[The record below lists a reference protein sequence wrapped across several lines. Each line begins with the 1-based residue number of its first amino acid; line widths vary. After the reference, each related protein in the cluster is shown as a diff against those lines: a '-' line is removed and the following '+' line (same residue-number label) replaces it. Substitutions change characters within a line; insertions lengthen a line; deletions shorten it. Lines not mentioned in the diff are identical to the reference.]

1 MKKVLLTLAAI
12 AVSLGSVF
20 AQGLEPL
27 PNDPAVRVGKLDN
40 GLTYYIRHNEI
51 PAGRAE
57 FYLATNVGAIQE
69 TPDQDGL
76 AHFLEHMCFNGT
88 KNFPGKTLLEYLQSI
103 GASFGGN
110 VNASTGVEQ
119 TVYMLNNIP
128 LARQSVVDSCILI
141 MHDYSHFVTC
151 DPAEIDAERGVIV
164 EERRARRNAS
174 WRLHERSLPFYYG
187 DSKYATC
194 TLIGSQENLL
204 GFQPESLVNFY
215 RTWYRPDLQALIVVG
230 DIDMDYTEAKIK
242 EIFAD
247 IPAAENPKPKDVIK
261 IPDNEAPVIGI
272 LTDPE
277 QSATTM
283 EVFWKG
289 EPMPEEYNNTVPG
302 QLNSY
307 IKAVISTVMSER
319 LSDISAKAGAP
330 FLNAD
335 FGIFGF
341 CETMEAVYSS
351 ITAREGEAI
360 PAFKA
365 VLTEI
370 RKMSRYGFTDDEI
383 NRAKDEISA
392 IYENRVKNAE
402 TRTNADYV
410 PMLLDNFFDNEPF
423 MEPAMEY
430 ELIKQLS
437 PAITAAVLNQ
447 ALAQMVPANN
457 MVIVY
462 KAPEKEGL
470 AHPTDAAFLAAIE
483 EVDNSEIAA
492 NEVQVIESDFLDAS
506 KLKGGKIKKTSAGV
520 YGTTVLTLSNGINVY
535 LLPTSYEKDLV
546 AFNIFRTGGLSVV
559 DEADLPSMD
568 ANIWSL
574 YQQNTGVSR
583 FSNREVSKM
592 LSGKM
597 VSVSPYINELYSGVS
612 GSATPKDLETA
623 LQLAYLYFA
632 DPRFDAEE
640 YAVGMNTINSLLP
653 NLLNRPDFKMS
664 KRLQE
669 EMYGHSP
676 RHRVIDN
683 DVIAE
688 ASLQTLEKVYRNAF
702 KDAAGVSMAIV
713 GDFDIE
719 TVKSLIAKYIGAIQ
733 KGRKPVS
740 WIKTNDYV
748 KGAVNV
754 DFTEN
759 MATPMSTVFYLYHA
773 DMDYSVR
780 NAVALEAASYILD
793 MRHTTSLR
801 EEEGGTYGAS
811 SSAGVERSKPGI
823 AEIQI
828 MFNSKP
834 ALTDRLRELAIR
846 DLENLAYEGPTAE
859 EFDKAVKN
867 MQKNHPEN
875 LIKNGYW
882 MGKIITNV
890 LYGVDEVSTRMD
902 VINNLKPEDVQSVLK
917 TVIEGGNKFDFVM
930 RPGDTA
936 EAE

>member
-1 MKKVLLTLAAI
+1 MKKILLTLAAI

-204 GFQPESLVNFY
+204 GFKPESLVNFY

-230 DIDMDYTEAKIK
+230 DVDMDYTEAKIK

-574 YQQNTGVSR
+574 YQQNTGVAR

-683 DVIAE
+683 DIIAE

-702 KDAAGVSMAIV
+702 KDAAGVSMAVV

-719 TVKSLIAKYIGAIQ
+719 TVKPLIAKYIGAIQ

-811 SSAGVERSKPGI
+811 SSAGVERSRPGI

-828 MFNSKP
+828 VFNSKP

-902 VINNLKPEDVQSVLK
+902 VINNLKPEDVQAVLK